1 MNATGGNNDERLLRR
16 GEELLSARRLSEALD
31 LFRRAESFGAGAD
44 RCAAGRWMVYM
55 LLGDFE
61 LAWAESDGIRRRGA
75 PDPHRFWQ
83 GESLRDKRVMLRCLH
98 GFGDAVQFLR
108 YVPRLREIA
117 CELIVEVSPQFQEL
131 AFCFDGVEEVITW
144 GERAQASTSVW
155 DVQIESN
162 ELPFVFRTR
171 LSDLPLAT
179 NYLKIPLDRDRTRA
193 VRAPSRDVLRV
204 GLAWTAGAWNPQR
217 SVPFVGMRSLL
228 EIDGCEFW
236 SLQAGPNV
244 VGGKSFPAGTTL
256 REDPGC
262 RDSIKGLAAKI
273 SQLDLVITVD
283 TLAAHLAGA
292 LGVPAWVLL
301 QHEADWRWLHE
312 VDHSPWYPSLRLFRQ
327 PKAGDWKSVICAVKD
342 ALWNWSRASNRDG
355 LVA

>member
-1 MNATGGNNDERLLRR
+1 MNATGTYGLERLVRK

-31 LFRRAESFGAGAD
+31 LFQRAEARGADAD
-44 RCAAGRWMVYM
+44 RCAAGRWMIHM

-61 LAWAESDGIRRRGA
+61 LAWRESDAIRRRGA

-83 GESLRDKRVMLRCLH
+83 GESLRHKRVMLRCLH

-108 YVPRLREIA
+108 YVPRMREIA
-117 CELIVEVSPQFQEL
+117 AGLIVEVPPRFREL
-131 AFCFDGVEEVITW
+131 ASCIDGVEEVITW
-144 GERAQASTSVW
+144 GNDARSPTPEW

-162 ELPFVFRTR
+162 ELPFVFRTQLR
-171 LSDLPLAT
+171 DLPLAT
-179 NYLKIPLDRDRTRA
+179 NYLKIPLGRDRTRA
-193 VRAPSRDVLRV
+193 VGAPSRDVLRV
-204 GLAWTAGAWNPQR
+204 GLAWTAGEWNPKR
-217 SVPFVGMRSLL
+217 SVPFPIMQSLL

-236 SLQAGPNV
+236 SLHGSPEVAEGESLME
-244 VGGKSFPAGTTL
+244 GETL
-256 REDPGC
+256 REDPSC
-262 RDSIKGLAAKI
+262 RNSIRGLAVKI

-292 LGVPAWVLL
+292 MRMPAWVLL
-301 QHEADWRWLHE
+301 QHEADWRWLHK

-327 PKAGDWKSVICAVKD
+327 PEEGDWKSVICVAKD
-342 ALWNWSRASNRDG
+342 ALWNWSRAANRNG